1 MPLMCAEML
10 RSHGQRGVELGS
22 ASEQSPGRAR
32 ATIRDVADA
41 AGVSIAT
48 VSRVLNGRPDVAVGT
63 RERVLQVTRDLGFS
77 TNRSARSLVGG
88 RTSLVGISLPLVEVE
103 YFARILAGA
112 ADELDDHDLQVV
124 LATTLHLRVRA
135 TSLLAR
141 LANGV
146 TDGSLL
152 ILPEESSEELRE
164 LTAVGYPF
172 VVVDPLEPLA
182 DDIPS
187 VSATNA
193 LGGRAATEHLLALGH
208 RRIGVIT
215 GVPDWLASVER
226 LNGYRAALASAG
238 VVPDPA
244 LVVESDWVV
253 EGGEAAAAALLD
265 LRDPPTAVFAFNDNM
280 AIGAV
285 RAAQARGLHVPAD
298 LAVVGFDD
306 SEQAATTTPA
316 LTTVR
321 QPLADM
327 GRMGVSLLLRLL
339 DNRRAEALRIELQT
353 RLIVRDSTS
362 GPAPHHSRTRLL
374 PG

>member
-1 MPLMCAEML
+1 MCAEVL
-10 RSHGQRGVELGS
+10 RSEGQRGVELGI
-22 ASEQSPGRAR
+22 ASEQRPKRPR
-32 ATIRDVADA
+32 ATIREVADA

-48 VSRVLNGRPDVAVGT
+48 VSRVLNGRPDVAAGT
-63 RERVLQVTRDLGFS
+63 RERVLQATRDLGFS

-124 LATTLHLRVRA
+124 LATTQHLRVRA

-141 LANGV
+141 LTSGV

-152 ILPEESSEELRE
+152 ILPEESSEELHE
-164 LTAVGYPF
+164 LAAAGYAF

-182 DDIPS
+182 EDIPS

-238 VVPDPA
+238 VLPDPA
-244 LVVESDWVV
+244 LIVESDWVI

-265 LRDPPTAVFAFNDNM
+265 LPDPPTAVFAFNDNM

-285 RAAQARGLHVPAD
+285 RAAQARGLHVPDD
-298 LAVVGFDD
+298 LSVVGFDD

-316 LTTVR
+316 LTSVR

-339 DNRRAEALRIELQT
+339 DNRRAEAIRIELQT

-362 GPAPHHSRTRLL
+362 APAH
-374 PG
+374 